1 MSWVGNVIAAVGAI
15 QIGKYNKKL
24 FDEQAR
30 LQKAETE
37 RRREVYNKIDR
48 PRLIK
53 DQNRADSE
61 LFVSLLRSGVEFR
74 PGTTPYLVRLE
85 SRFNQAT
92 DLAIADYNETTAY
105 QAGYNNA
112 SLLTAKGDVALMQG
126 YMTAAGEGA
135 KAYSGAKTNLN
146 ETGSLLG

>member
-30 LQKAETE
+30 LQRAETE

-53 DQNRADSE
+53 DQNRTDSE
-61 LFVSLLRSGVEFR
+61 LFVSLLRIFAV
-74 PGTTPYLVRLE
+74 
-85 SRFNQAT
+85 
-92 DLAIADYNETTAY
+92 LAGNRD
-105 QAGYNNA
+105 
-112 SLLTAKGDVALMQG
+112 
-126 YMTAAGEGA
+126 
-135 KAYSGAKTNLN
+135 
-146 ETGSLLG
+146 